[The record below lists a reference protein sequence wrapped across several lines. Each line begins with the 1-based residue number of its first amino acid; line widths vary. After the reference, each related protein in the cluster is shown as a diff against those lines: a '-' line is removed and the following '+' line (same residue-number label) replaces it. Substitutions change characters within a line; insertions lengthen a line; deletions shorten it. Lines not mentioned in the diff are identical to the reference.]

1 MSRKQLI
8 SLAMGLFA
16 LLTPLTRAEAH
27 AFVVRAEPR
36 VGSKVKKAPTGVR
49 IWFSESVQSGLSS
62 IKVFDATGKE
72 VDKKDTHSD
81 RRSRALLEI
90 SLPPD
95 LAPGTY
101 KVVWRV
107 TSVDTHATS
116 GDFRFKI
123 DG

>member
-8 SLAMGLFA
+8 SFGIGLFS
-16 LLTPLTRAEAH
+16 LLAPLTRSEAH
-27 AFVVRAEPR
+27 AFIVRAEPR

-49 IWFSESVQSGLSS
+49 IWFSEAVQSSLSS

-81 RRSRALLEI
+81 RRNRAVLEI

-107 TSVDTHATS
+107 ISVDTHTTT
-116 GDFRFKI
+116 GDFRFTT
-123 DG
+123 GG